1 MSIRR
6 WTQRS
11 CAACAFWLMMAGGAV
26 LVLLL
31 VVSRLAL
38 DAAVSATQGVF
49 AFFWAAA
56 TALMQGLATL
66 SAAAAWS
73 LGLTALVLA
82 GWLWLR
88 HRREHRWRRL
98 ETVRDEYEP
107 LLALLKRKGMAT
119 YRKRLEAMRERLFLE
134 RDRAEELEELL
145 EGELP
150 RIEERFRELSRQYH
164 RPGPEAAKREIW
176 SLMESLTANSAALRG
191 RRETIDRFEAG
202 KIQIATKLNCLRL
215 KLSGI
220 EQNESELGSLLRTID
235 DISFVADAV
244 DRPRD
249 ATSEPLVPPPVHRPI
264 APPQPEEPAEPP
276 VSHEPPRR
284 PEQPPSA

>member
-1 MSIRR
+1 
-6 WTQRS
+6 
-11 CAACAFWLMMAGGAV
+11 MAGGAV

-38 DAAVSATQGVF
+38 DAAVSATQGF
-49 AFFWAAA
+49 FSFFWAAV
-56 TALMQGLATL
+56 TALIQGLATL
-66 SAAAAWS
+66 SAAAAWG

-82 GWLWLR
+82 GWLWIR
-88 HRREHRWRRL
+88 HRREHLWRRL

-107 LLALLKRKGMAT
+107 LLALLKRKGMTT

-176 SLMESLTANSAALRG
+176 SLMESLTANSSALRG
-191 RRETIDRFEAG
+191 RRATIDRFEAG

-249 ATSEPLVPPPVHRPI
+249 AASEPLVPPPVYRPI
-264 APPQPEEPAEPP
+264 TPARPEEPVEPP
-276 VSHEPPRR
+276 ESREPPRR
-284 PEQPPSA
+284 PEQPPTA